1 MTGRRRTIALALL
14 ALATPLP
21 AFALENGAL
30 DPVTTA
36 AGPAGIGVST
46 SLGSCGVLE
55 GGVACEL
62 NVSFGAV
69 EGADSYTAAVTR
81 ADGSVIDYGSVG
93 AGGTSLWVPYVG
105 AGTYSVRITAYGTP
119 ETPAEDAEGRGDVIA
134 TGYSAADENDPA
146 DGDDKPGSADEAT
159 EDLDVQVG
167 PSDGSPIEGNTD
179 PDGETQTNP
188 GASETAPDTTCP
200 TPAAPAP
207 APPIPPEEPPED
219 LDPDNL
225 DEDLDGIPDEQ
236 ERITYEQQ
244 LAEYEAAL
252 AAQAQA
258 TAAPTC

>member
-1 MTGRRRTIALALL
+1 MTGRRRTTALALL

-30 DPVTTA
+30 GPVTAA
-36 AGPAGIGVST
+36 AGPAGINVST

-119 ETPAEDAEGRGDVIA
+119 ETPEEDSEGRGDVIA
-134 TGYSAADENDPA
+134 TGYSSADENGPA
-146 DGDDKPGSADEAT
+146 GGDDKPEQADGAT
-159 EDLDVQVG
+159 DGLDVQVG
-167 PSDGSPIEGNTD
+167 PSNGNPIEGGNAD

-188 GASETAPDTTCP
+188 GASETAPETTCP
-200 TPAAPAP
+200 APATP
-207 APPIPPEEPPED
+207 PAAPPIPPVEPPQD
-219 LDPDNL
+219 LDPNSL

-252 AAQAQA
+252 AAQAEA
-258 TAAPTC
+258 AAPPC